1 MNLLVLTKYT
11 QNVVLLSK
19 PHQLPYCITHIT
31 TLLIIP
37 HYKKFWNIKY
47 SSKKQK
53 QLYNVG

>member
-11 QNVVLLSK
+11 QDLVLLSK
-19 PHQLPYCITHIT
+19 PHQPPYSITHIT

-47 SSKKQK
+47 SSKKKK